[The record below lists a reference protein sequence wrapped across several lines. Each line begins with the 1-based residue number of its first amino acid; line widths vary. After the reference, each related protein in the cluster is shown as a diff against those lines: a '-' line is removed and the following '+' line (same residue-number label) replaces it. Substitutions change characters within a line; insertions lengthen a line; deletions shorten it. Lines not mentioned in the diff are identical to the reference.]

1 MRNVVRSIP
10 PQTSFAA
17 RAPMQSVRAPG
28 AQANH
33 SKRASHLKASVA
45 VHLEQARNTHAW
57 GQEKLQSVTGAV
69 KSPPWTK
76 PTPYVLEYTPARLD
90 VCALPLA
97 ESAVA
102 AARVAH
108 AALSASCS
116 SSSLRVRVFEAGFF
130 ATLHGVLADV
140 LGAAAEHRHIVFEP
154 LSVWSGPDCKH
165 LACYLAAGI
174 RPCNLSKPYVES
186 ERHTVAMQGRAPSR
200 RVAMSFDR
208 FSHAA
213 ALMARLVVP
222 SRWIAREMTRAK
234 ALLGWDVVQRPIIG
248 VHVRDGD
255 SCNSRERAMTHRTCG
270 GLKAFMPR
278 VKALAERYKVRTIFL
293 ATDGKRVINE
303 TARYPEFKWLV
314 LPRERFLVGAG
325 AESEPRM
332 EQRIASGTLD
342 GRALALESLVD
353 MMLLAE
359 TDVLIGKF
367 TSNLFR
373 SAFELRAGRRGCVP
387 PIVSMDAAWCFGP
400 DHVGGENSGEVLR
413 GRHAG
418 ETFAC

>member
-1 MRNVVRSIP
+1 MR
-10 PQTSFAA
+10 
-17 RAPMQSVRAPG
+17 SVRAPS

-33 SKRASHLKASVA
+33 SKRATHLKASVA
-45 VHLEQARNTHAW
+45 VHLEQAGNTHAW
-57 GQEKLQSVTGAV
+57 GQEKLRVVTGAV
-69 KSPPWTK
+69 TSPPWTN
-76 PTPYVLEYTPARLD
+76 PTPYLLEYTPSQLD
-90 VCALPLA
+90 LCALPLA

-108 AALSASCS
+108 ATLSASCS

-130 ATLHGVLADV
+130 ATMHGVLADV
-140 LGAAAEHRHIVFEP
+140 LGAAAQHRHIVFEP
-154 LSVWSGPDCKH
+154 LSVWRGPDCNH

-174 RPCNLSKPYVES
+174 RRPCNVSRPYVES
-186 ERHTVAMQGRAPSR
+186 ERHTIAIQGRAPSR
-200 RVAMSFDR
+200 RAAMSFDR

-213 ALMARLVVP
+213 ALMARLAVP
-222 SRWIAREMTRAK
+222 SHWIAREMTRAK
-234 ALLGWDVVQRPIIG
+234 ALLGWDVAQRPIIG

-255 SCNSRERAMTHRTCG
+255 SCNSREKAMTHRTCG

-293 ATDGKRVINE
+293 ATDGKRVMNE

-325 AESEPRM
+325 AEHEPRM

-359 TDVLIGKF
+359 TDVLVGKF